1 MTAALLMTTAF
12 RYLLLGK
19 MSMLQFCMLMVI
31 CEHADWDRLTA
42 NGMSADLFIKELEPL
57 GLIPDGNPKTRRKYV
72 RRAAR
77 GLRDQGW
84 YTWDWNPGDTR
95 PYNVFLPTSA
105 ELSLLSIAFRVNVHE
120 EGGVKDTKIPPETV
134 QNVHEQATE
143 NVHEKSQQKP
153 IETPVSQGRL
163 FENVHEQTTENVHEA
178 PSWTNAPELSLTDHK
193 DTNRGQEKKKEIAA
207 NSITSQAFELEAF
220 VNYAAPE
227 GFRRKSP
234 WATQVLAK
242 YSGLEFKY
250 TFVEYISQ
258 AKRSP
263 SRLTWFCEEGYEVEI
278 AARRQTKGSA
288 DTPCLVLPANWL
300 DVRQRV
306 VIAEAAVNSPY
317 VANFM
322 HYSQEKFNFPL
333 PARDVALL
341 LQTYSLGEMRAAV
354 LDMEQRL
361 SDPAPKRWKMLMKDA
376 AGEYGSTKVWE
387 RITKNSVW
395 RKHKGDSHART
406 KE

>member
-1 MTAALLMTTAF
+1 MTTAF

-163 FENVHEQTTENVHEA
+163 FENVHEQTTENVHED

-193 DTNRGQEKKKEIAA
+193 DTNRRQEKKKTPLTLSHHRLL
-207 NSITSQAFELEAF
+207 NWKLSSTTL
-220 VNYAAPE
+220 
-227 GFRRKSP
+227 RRKAS
-234 WATQVLAK
+234 AE
-242 YSGLEFKY
+242 SHHGLP
-250 TFVEYISQ
+250 
-258 AKRSP
+258 RSWRSTPALNLSTP
-263 SRLTWFCEEGYEVEI
+263 SL
-278 AARRQTKGSA
+278 
-288 DTPCLVLPANWL
+288 N
-300 DVRQRV
+300 
-306 VIAEAAVNSPY
+306 
-317 VANFM
+317 
-322 HYSQEKFNFPL
+322 
-333 PARDVALL
+333 
-341 LQTYSLGEMRAAV
+341 TY
-354 LDMEQRL
+354 
-361 SDPAPKRWKMLMKDA
+361 PKR
-376 AGEYGSTKVWE
+376 
-387 RITKNSVW
+387 
-395 RKHKGDSHART
+395 KGHPAD
-406 KE
+406 